1 VALRLHC
8 RPKAFQI
15 WYITPPTTKAH
26 KGQKGQP
33 VPNSRKGATE
43 ISAVTSTVPTVLL
56 SNARQQLATRLK
68 SVFLIDLVSIRETA
82 YNSKMQ

>member
-1 VALRLHC
+1 
-8 RPKAFQI
+8 
-15 WYITPPTTKAH
+15 
-26 KGQKGQP
+26 
-33 VPNSRKGATE
+33 
-43 ISAVTSTVPTVLL
+43 VLL